1 MVKKYFFLIFFLIF
15 GSTQVLGN
23 QNKETLKEKGC
34 SYKVTPNYLKNIDD
48 LKIKLIEIDIHEYK
62 KWTVNGVRILTN
74 RFRYVPDKYKRRFE
88 SSITISYDDGSKCFF
103 EGRIRHSGDEKDH
116 IARVENSLSQSLDV
130 HLKEG
135 NIKGFTKFKLLRSNT
150 RGNLEDEILVTEVLR
165 NLNYLAPRTY
175 KVKARVN
182 QITST
187 MILQEKAAKEM
198 LEFNK
203 RRESSILEADERFF
217 FQSVSKIEDNHLS
230 GWEMGV
236 VPIMN
241 QSSKYMLSKQVNS
254 NILEKSE
261 GHKKMSLNSVN
272 KLNLIYLYFSN
283 RFQDGLNNFNYFDYD
298 LDNTLLAN
306 FNEHNISKLDEY
318 NLFMQAT
325 NSSHGLAA
333 NNRKFYWNSLE
344 DYFEPINYDSN
355 ADINKNI
362 PINSFRYPLSKNFY
376 NSFDSLQKKLSEL
389 NYQKIIKNLGLSG
402 IIFTEKELNK
412 KIKKIS
418 TNLDILKQNYISY
431 TTEEMIKHNEFK
443 EVKNLLENFH
453 KNLNENYPQTYLIK
467 NNFDISNFQK
477 CEIFLEN
484 CLDINLSPLELSS
497 LLEGD
502 LSENDSFIQYL
513 GSDFNFNRNF
523 DYNKYKKINFKN
535 INIFY
540 EDGISLIFD
549 EENNSINIKQELI
562 GAKIFFINGELY
574 DTKIN
579 FEGFNLKNSDQK
591 IPSKSF
597 PTNETGLTGCLSL
610 INTSVKNLS
619 INVSNSTC
627 EDAVN
632 FINSSGVLNTVFIN
646 DSISDALDVDFSD
659 LKFKEI
665 KIKSAKNDC
674 VDVSYGNY
682 KIEKLYSEKCGDKAL
697 SVGEKSDLY
706 LNEISSNNSKVGIAS
721 KDSSTVNIKNSNFYS
736 VETCLS
742 AYKKKQ
748 EFEGG
753 IINFKNMSCKFLNKK
768 INFDKFSLIRKVEI
782 I

>member
-1 MVKKYFFLIFFLIF
+1 MLKKCFFLIFFLIF
-15 GSTQVLGN
+15 ASSQVSGS
-23 QNKETLKEKGC
+23 QNKETQKANGC
-34 SYKVTPNYLKNIDD
+34 SYEITPNYLKDIDG
-48 LKIKLIEIDIHEYK
+48 LKINLIEIDIHEYK

-74 RFRYVPDKYKRRFE
+74 RYRYVPDKYKRRFA
-88 SSITISYDDGSKCFF
+88 STITISYDDGSKCFF
-103 EGRIRHSGDEKDH
+103 EGRVRHSGDEKDH

-130 HLKEG
+130 HLNDG

-182 QITST
+182 EITST

-198 LEFNK
+198 LEFNR

-217 FQSVSKIEDNHLS
+217 FQSVSKIDDNQLS

-261 GHKKMSLNSVN
+261 GHKKMSLDSVN

-283 RFQDGLNNFNYFDYD
+283 RFQDELNNFNYFDYD

-306 FNEHNISKLDEY
+306 FNKQKISKLDEY

-325 NSSHGLAA
+325 NSSHGLAV

-344 DYFEPINYDSN
+344 NYFEPINYDSN

-362 PINSFRYPLSKNFY
+362 PIKIFRYPLSKHFY

-389 NYQKIIKNLGLSG
+389 NYQKIIENLKLSG
-402 IIFTEKELNK
+402 LIMTEKELNK
-412 KIKKIS
+412 KIDKIS
-418 TNLDILKQNYISY
+418 TNLDVLKQNYINNTS
-431 TTEEMIKHNEFK
+431 EEMVKHNELR
-443 EVKNLLENFH
+443 EVENLLENFH
-453 KNLNENYPQTYLIK
+453 KNLNDNYPKTYLIK
-467 NNFDISNFQK
+467 NNFDINNFQK

-502 LSENDSFIQYL
+502 LSENNNFIQYL
-513 GSDFNFNRNF
+513 GSNFNLNQNF
-523 DYNKYKKINFKN
+523 KYSKYNKINFKN

-540 EDGISLIFD
+540 EDGVSLSFD
-549 EENNSINIKQELI
+549 DEKNSINIRQELI
-562 GAKIFFINGELY
+562 GAKIFFINGELI

-579 FEGFNLKNSDQK
+579 FEGFSLNNSDQK
-591 IPSKSF
+591 IPSKGF
-597 PTNETGLTGCLSL
+597 PINETGLTGCLSL
-610 INTSVKNLS
+610 INASVKNLS
-619 INVSNSTC
+619 INVSDSTC

-632 FINSSGVLNTVFIN
+632 FINSSGDVNNVFIN
-646 DSISDALDVDFSD
+646 ESISDALDVDFSN
-659 LKFKEI
+659 LKFKNI

-682 KIEKLYSEKCGDKAL
+682 KIEKFYSENCGDKAL
-697 SVGEKSDLY
+697 SVGEKSDLH
-706 LNEISSNNSKVGIAS
+706 LNEIFSNNSKVGIAS
-721 KDSSTVNIKNSNFYS
+721 KDSSTVHIKNSNFYS
-736 VETCLS
+736 VGTCLS

-753 IINFKNMSCKFLNKK
+753 IINFKNMNCKFNNKK
-768 INFDKFSLIRKVEI
+768 INFDKFSLIRRVETI
-782 I
+782 